1 MRTLGA
7 GMFATS
13 IYRSF
18 AEMCPRIC
26 ARSVDVVVFGEI
38 AHVGKALET
47 EWFDILF
54 DETIVS

>member
-1 MRTLGA
+1 ML
-7 GMFATS
+7 ATS

-26 ARSVDVVVFGEI
+26 ARSVDVIVFGEI
-38 AHVGKALET
+38 AHAGKASET

-54 DETIVS
+54 DEIIVS